1 MRKAQLMIEYMV
13 ILVIM
18 LLLFNSI
25 SLDLVNTST
34 EDASFL
40 QIAETINVSK
50 MVVSDSAK
58 IISLQGSGAK
68 KIIKLRA
75 PPDCDYVLSLNVI
88 AVECDPI
95 SRFYDN
101 FTGQSITQSAITGI
115 TYSINGGII
124 RSGDLGSVT
133 VSKT

>member
-1 MRKAQLMIEYMV
+1 MIEYMV

-25 SLDLVNTST
+25 SLDLINAST
-34 EDASFL
+34 EDAAFL
-40 QIAETINVSK
+40 QIAEMINVSK
-50 MVVSDSAK
+50 MVVSDTTRM
-58 IISLQGSGAK
+58 ISLQGSGAK
-68 KIIKLRA
+68 KIVQLRA
-75 PPDCDYVLSLNVI
+75 PPDCDYVLDLNVI

-101 FTGQSITQSAITGI
+101 FTGQPITPPTTLTEI

-124 RSGDLGSVT
+124 RSGNLGSVI

>member
-25 SLDLVNTST
+25 SLDLVNAST
-34 EDASFL
+34 EDAAFL

-50 MVVSDSAK
+50 MVMSDTAK
-58 IISLQGSGAK
+58 MISLQGTGAK
-68 KIIKLRA
+68 RIIQLRA
-75 PPDCDYVLSLNVI
+75 PPDCDYIMGINI
-88 AVECDPI
+88 ITVECDPN

-101 FTGQSITQSAITGI
+101 FTGQFITPSIAGI
-115 TYSINGGII
+115 TYSIDGGSI
-124 RSGDLGSVT
+124 RSGDLGSID
-133 VSKT
+133 VSKA